1 MKLQNDVFIGTILS
15 VLAIIVLTWVIPAQ
29 IPNTLDETAMPPALM
44 ANLSMSIVLFL
55 SILLIISGVRRQ
67 QDPAESLLTRKN
79 LRWLTFVGV
88 SLGISGLL
96 IHYLGFFFG
105 GIIIVSGYM
114 IKMGEKRPSTVLCI
128 AGGAAG
134 ICYLALRLVQ

>member
-1 MKLQNDVFIGTILS
+1 MKLHNDVFIGTVIS
-15 VLAIIVLTWVIPAQ
+15 FLALIVLIWVIPAQ
-29 IPNTLDETAMPPALM
+29 IPKTLDETAMPPALM

-55 SILLIISGVRRQ
+55 SILLIISGVRRR
-67 QDPAESLLTRKN
+67 QDPVESLLTGKN

-96 IHYLGFFFG
+96 IHYLGILFG

-114 IKMGEKRPSTVLCI
+114 IKMGERRPSTVLYI
-128 AGGAAG
+128 AGGTAG
-134 ICYLALRLVQ
+134 ICYLALRLVH